1 MRQQGTTEI
10 ELLQAK
16 IVPPEHPEEP
26 KKHFLDP
33 IVTVARHKKLVLAL
47 PLAAA
52 VVTAIVALMLPP
64 AYTAEV
70 KVIPPQQT
78 QSVASGL
85 LGQLGSLASAT
96 MNPKDLSLHG
106 PSDLYAVMLHS
117 RTVADALIQRFS
129 LMSLYEARRHED
141 ARLRLDANTR
151 IIISKEGVISISVT
165 DRDPK
170 RAADIANAYV
180 DELLKLTQK
189 LAVTEAGQ
197 RRLFFEREVQS
208 ASDELASAEQA
219 LKKTQETTGIIQLDN
234 QAKAMIESLTTLHAQ
249 LAAKEAQIQ
258 AMRSYATSEN
268 PDLIRLQQETDA
280 LRSELT
286 RMEKGQGGTTL
297 TDVSVKNVP
306 EAGME
311 YLRRLREVKYREAL
325 LDLLT
330 RQYEAARIDEAKDA
344 AIVQVLDR
352 AEPPEYRSWPHRSA
366 MVWTM
371 SFLALLLAVLLAFA
385 IESFRKLKSDP
396 EFAVRMQLIRSIIT
410 AKR

>member
-1 MRQQGTTEI
+1 M
-10 ELLQAK
+10 
-16 IVPPEHPEEP
+16 VPPEHPEEP

-33 IVTVARHKKLVLAL
+33 IVTVARHKKLVVAL

-52 VVTAIVALMLPP
+52 VVTAIVALILAP

-70 KVIPPQQT
+70 KMMPPQQN

-85 LGQLGSLASAT
+85 LGQLGQLGSFAGAT
-96 MNPKDLSLHG
+96 VNAKDLGLHSA
-106 PSDLYAVMLHS
+106 SDLYAVMLHS

-129 LMSLYEARRHED
+129 LMSLYQARRHED
-141 ARLRLDANTR
+141 ARMRLDSSTR

-219 LKKTQETTGIIQLDN
+219 LKKTQETTGIIQLDS
-234 QAKAMIESLTTLHAQ
+234 QAKAMIDSLTTLHAQ

-258 AMRSYATSEN
+258 AMRSYATAEN
-268 PDLIRLQQETDA
+268 PDLIRLQQETAA

-286 RMEKGQGGTTL
+286 RMEKGQGGTSL
-297 TDVSVKNVP
+297 TDVSVKDVP

-352 AEPPEYRSWPHRSA
+352 AEPPEYRSSPHRTA
-366 MVWTM
+366 MVLTVA
-371 SFLALLLAVLLAFA
+371 FLALLLAVLLTFL
-385 IESFRKLKSDP
+385 IESFKKLKSDP
-396 EFAVRMQLIRSIIT
+396 EFAVRMQLLRSIIT